1 MRESAVP
8 EREPSMAHVFRTR
21 REVHVTEV
29 LTRNAVGPF
38 FDSRHCRVRH
48 PKKRAMVHGSRHNL
62 CRVEFWW
69 TALSQTRRKTIR
81 S

>member
-1 MRESAVP
+1 MRESAVL
-8 EREPSMAHVFRTR
+8 ERELSMAPVFRTR
-21 REVHVTEV
+21 REAHVTEA
-29 LTRNAVGPF
+29 LTRNVVGPF

-48 PKKRAMVHGSRHNL
+48 SKKRAMAHGSRHNL

-69 TALSQTRRKTIR
+69 TAFSQTRRKTIR